1 MLMGRFRHSILGGLA
16 IAMVLGFVG
25 VASASSVDELV
36 KSGEAHESAGD
47 PEIAAR
53 RYTDALS
60 LDPTSEQAYLHLGA
74 LRAHQGDGREAVRV
88 YSVALSHMPGFHLAR
103 KARAHAYWQTGA
115 REDAERDLEDY
126 LDQRPED
133 EGSLRTLADWYG
145 LHGRHAAQLATWR
158 RLRARARDEGAQKE
172 AATMVRALQIMVA
185 PADPVLA
192 PESSEPVRRSVARIT
207 RRGG

>member
-1 MLMGRFRHSILGGLA
+1 MVRGSVVAVALA
-16 IAMVLGFVG
+16 FATA
-25 VASASSVDELV
+25 ASASSVDELV

-53 RYTDALS
+53 RYTDALT

-88 YSVALSHMPGFHLAR
+88 YSVALSHMPGFHQAR
-103 KARAHAYWQTGA
+103 RARAHAYWQTGA

-126 LDQRPED
+126 LDKSPDD
-133 EGSLRTLADWYG
+133 EASLRTLADWYG

-192 PESSEPVRRSVARIT
+192 PETSEPVRRSVARIT

>member
-1 MLMGRFRHSILGGLA
+1 MGRFRHSILGGLA

-103 KARAHAYWQTGA
+103 KARAHAHWQTGA

>member
-1 MLMGRFRHSILGGLA
+1 MGRFGHSILRGLGIGGILLCA
-16 IAMVLGFVG
+16 AS
-25 VASASSVDELV
+25 ASASSVDELV
-36 KSGEAHESAGD
+36 KSGEVHESAGD

-53 RYTDALS
+53 RYTDALT

-74 LRAHQGDGREAVRV
+74 LRARQGDGREAVRV
-88 YSVALSHMPGFHLAR
+88 YSVALSHMPGFHQAR
-103 KARAHAYWQTGA
+103 KARAQAYWQSGA

-126 LDQRPED
+126 LDRSPD
-133 EGSLRTLADWYG
+133 DDATLRTLADWYG

-158 RLRARARDEGAQKE
+158 RLRAHARDEGAQKE

>member
-1 MLMGRFRHSILGGLA
+1 MAAILAAGGA
-16 IAMVLGFVG
+16 AG
-25 VASASSVDELV
+25 ASSVDELV
-36 KSGEAHESAGD
+36 RSGEAHESAGD

-53 RYTDALS
+53 RYTDALT

-103 KARAHAYWQTGA
+103 KARAQAYWQSGA
-115 REDAERDLEDY
+115 REEAERDLEDY
-126 LDQRPED
+126 LDKSPDD
-133 EGSLRTLADWYG
+133 EASLRTLADWYG

-158 RLRARARDEGAQKE
+158 RLRARARDEGTQKE

>member
-1 MLMGRFRHSILGGLA
+1 MVRGSVIAVVLA
-16 IAMVLGFVG
+16 FATA
-25 VASASSVDELV
+25 ASASSVDELV
-36 KSGEAHESAGD
+36 KSGEAHENAGD

-53 RYTDALS
+53 RYTDALT

-88 YSVALSHMPGFHLAR
+88 YSVALSHMPGFHQAR
-103 KARAHAYWQTGA
+103 RARAHAYWQAGA

-126 LDQRPED
+126 LDKSPD
-133 EGSLRTLADWYG
+133 DDASLRTLADWYG

-192 PESSEPVRRSVARIT
+192 PETSEPVRRSVARIT